1 MVTLP
6 SIAPMLASPGR
17 LPLPGGDDRWAV
29 ETKQDGQRVI
39 AYLPGD
45 GTALFRSRSG
55 ENITSGYPELQ
66 ALGEV
71 FRGTSAVLDGEIVA
85 LDERGR
91 ADFGRLASRMG
102 LVRSPAAVISRAAL
116 RAPVHLVLFDVLFL
130 GSDSLLAEPYTER
143 REALESLGLAG
154 ERWSVPGV
162 VVGSSARALEATR
175 TAGLE
180 GIVCKRLTS
189 RYEPGV
195 RSRSWIKIRNLVT
208 TDAIIGGWMPG
219 KGRLTGL
226 PGALLLGQRH
236 EGRLRYI
243 GNVGTGWSERERAEL
258 SALLRV
264 AATTDCPF
272 TPVPPVTGAHWVLPR
287 LVSEVT
293 YATRTRA
300 GYLRHPS
307 WHRLRPDL
315 APEDIA

>member
-6 SIAPMLASPGR
+6 PIAPMLASPGR

-29 ETKQDGQRVI
+29 ETKQDGQRVL
-39 AYLPGD
+39 ARLPGD

-55 ENITSGYPELQ
+55 ENITSAYPELQ
-66 ALGEV
+66 ALGEE
-71 FRGTSAVLDGEIVA
+71 FRGAPAILDGEIVA
-85 LDERGR
+85 LDESGR
-91 ADFGRLASRMG
+91 ADFGRLESRMG
-102 LVRSPAAVISRAAL
+102 LVRSPAAVVGRAAR
-116 RAPVHLVLFDVLFL
+116 RAPVHLVLFDVVFL
-130 GSDSLLAEPYTER
+130 GADSLLTAPYAER
-143 REALESLGLAG
+143 RHALESLELSGAC
-154 ERWSVPGV
+154 WSVPAA

-175 TAGLE
+175 AAGLE

-208 TDAIIGGWMPG
+208 TDAVIGGWTPG
-219 KGRLTGL
+219 RGRLTGL

-236 EGRLRYI
+236 EGRLRYV
-243 GNVGTGWSERERAEL
+243 GSVGTGWSERERADL
-258 SALLRV
+258 SALLSV

-272 TPVPPVTGAHWVLPR
+272 TPVPLITGAHWVLPR
-287 LVSEVT
+287 LVGEVT

>member
-6 SIAPMLASPGR
+6 LIAPMLASPGR
-17 LPLPGGDDRWAV
+17 LPLPGGDDRWAA
-29 ETKQDGQRVI
+29 ETKQDGQRVL

-55 ENITSGYPELQ
+55 ENITSAYPELQ
-66 ALGEV
+66 SLGEEL
-71 FRGTSAVLDGEIVA
+71 RGTPAVLDGEIVA
-85 LDERGR
+85 LDEQGR

-102 LVRSPAAVISRAAL
+102 LVQSPAAVIRRAAR
-116 RAPVHLVLFDVLFL
+116 RAPVHLVLFDVVFL
-130 GSDSLLAEPYTER
+130 GDDSLLAEPYAGR
-143 REALESLGLAG
+143 REALESLGPTG
-154 ERWSVPGV
+154 TCWSVPGV

-175 TAGLE
+175 AAGLE

-195 RSRSWIKIRNLVT
+195 RSRSWVKIRNLVT

-219 KGRLTGL
+219 KGRLAGL
-226 PGALLLGQRH
+226 PGALLLGQRY

-258 SALLRV
+258 AALLRV
-264 AATTDCPF
+264 AASPDCPF

-293 YATRTRA
+293 YATRTQA

>member
-29 ETKQDGQRVI
+29 ETKQDGQRVL

-55 ENITSGYPELQ
+55 ENITAGYPELQ
-66 ALGEV
+66 ALGDV
-71 FRGTSAVLDGEIVA
+71 FRGTPAVLDGEIVA

-102 LVRSPAAVISRAAL
+102 LVRSPAAVISRAAR
-116 RAPVHLVLFDVLFL
+116 RAPVHLVLFDVVFL
-130 GSDSLLAEPYTER
+130 SGDSLLAEPYAER
-143 REALESLGLAG
+143 REVLESLGLAG
-154 ERWSVPGV
+154 ACWSVPAV
-162 VVGSSARALEATR
+162 VVGSSAQALEATR
-175 TAGLE
+175 AAGLE

-219 KGRLTGL
+219 KGRLARPARGASARAAARRAAAVHRQRRYRLERARTGGTVRTPARRRHHGL
-226 PGALLLGQRH
+226 PLHPGPAGHGRPLGAAPPGQRGH
-236 EGRLRYI
+236 LRHTHPGRLPPP
-243 GNVGTGWSERERAEL
+243 
-258 SALLRV
+258 
-264 AATTDCPF
+264 PF
-272 TPVPPVTGAHWVLPR
+272 
-287 LVSEVT
+287 
-293 YATRTRA
+293 
-300 GYLRHPS
+300 
-307 WHRLRPDL
+307 L
-315 APEDIA
+315 APPAP